1 MSRQKLSKVAKS
13 AFGEVIRALRKKK
26 KEPLRV
32 VAAAIEVDSTLLSKI
47 ERGER
52 FPTDEQ
58 ICRLASYFDI
68 PFDELKAQVIADKI
82 VTEYGHEEVTLEA
95 VKMVKER
102 ATAYLKEN
110 K

>member
-1 MSRQKLSKVAKS
+1 MSKIAKS
-13 AFGEVIRALRKKK
+13 TFGEAVRALRKKK

-58 ICRLASYFDI
+58 VNKLASYFSVS
-68 PFDELKAQVIADKI
+68 FDELKAQVIADKI